1 MILAAPL
8 VIPFA
13 KAVGLSVGT
22 LGMAA
27 LADQVNDYIQANP
40 EESMKILSTI
50 IPNVGIGQIFMSKED
65 KISLEDLEDMTDEE
79 AQDLSKEEKAELM
92 KQAGKRRNREL
103 SIATSEK
110 IGLSGP
116 GKEKQ
121 DIEYEIDERY
131 DEGGVE
137 QKKAPFDYTKFF
149 RRRRAD
155 GGAIGIEVL
164 FEEKKPRKDFNTG
177 GRATTQDFAR
187 ALKSVSAGTTYQQ
200 QRQARDY
207 ARQEAS
213 NLLSQAMRSGNQGN
227 IQSILQGIGGRGTI
241 PGLQFSMSGNR
252 ITGVPA
258 TGAGRDAII
267 NAMANRMLNTTSYGT
282 MSGGS
287 SAPMKKS
294 PLQLKIE
301 ENQRIYDEYIKNNP
315 PAIGIITGP
324 QGGAPTPPK
333 PEYEDQALLSKLTM
347 LTPEEALAGETF
359 DMLSDLDQY
368 NFAQAFTQFQPQ
380 LRDPTYVSPYGLD
393 PRQTFRRRYGI
404 KDGGRVGFDL
414 GGLTGPAKSIYDS
427 MMAAGYFTEDE
438 IRNAIINAG
447 YEIPGTTTTTT
458 PVTNV
463 TPNIINQG
471 GDGDGGSPPP
481 GPTDPYAGLGYS
493 SANFGLGK
501 ETIGDFVN
509 KDAVMDYEADAYEIG
524 RTPLGQLSRF
534 GIGIVNALKNLPT
547 PFNLARKAI
556 EFAKQKELEKKARE
570 EAIAR
575 DLARSIQEQ
584 NIANRTGGYGFGY
597 SPTSDFMSGGAQ
609 GKGGFDNT
617 EAGIGA
623 ASAAMGSS
631 KDGGLM
637 GYGGKSGTPRGVASM
652 FVEKR

>member
-27 LADQVNDYIQANP
+27 LADKVNDYIQDNP

-79 AQDLSKEEKAELM
+79 AQDLTKEEKAELM
-92 KQAGKRRNREL
+92 KQAGKSGGGKKGKRQTM
-103 SIATSEK
+103 IDISEK
-110 IGLSGP
+110 LGLSGP
-116 GKEKQ
+116 GREKQ
-121 DIEYEIDERY
+121 DIEYEVDERY

-137 QKKAPFDYTKFF
+137 DAPKPKFDYTKFF
-149 RRRRAD
+149 RKRRAD

-164 FEEKKPRKDFNTG
+164 FREKKN
-177 GRATTQDFAR
+177 
-187 ALKSVSAGTTYQQ
+187 
-200 QRQARDY
+200 
-207 ARQEAS
+207 
-213 NLLSQAMRSGNQGN
+213 
-227 IQSILQGIGGRGTI
+227 
-241 PGLQFSMSGNR
+241 
-252 ITGVPA
+252 
-258 TGAGRDAII
+258 
-267 NAMANRMLNTTSYGT
+267 
-282 MSGGS
+282 
-287 SAPMKKS
+287 
-294 PLQLKIE
+294 
-301 ENQRIYDEYIKNNP
+301 
-315 PAIGIITGP
+315 
-324 QGGAPTPPK
+324 
-333 PEYEDQALLSKLTM
+333 
-347 LTPEEALAGETF
+347 
-359 DMLSDLDQY
+359 
-368 NFAQAFTQFQPQ
+368 
-380 LRDPTYVSPYGLD
+380 
-393 PRQTFRRRYGI
+393 
-404 KDGGRVGFDL
+404 L
-414 GGLTGPAKSIYDS
+414 GGLLTGQAKNIYDTMS
-427 MMAAGYFTEDE
+427 AAGYFTEDE

-501 ETIGDFVN
+501 GIN

-534 GIGIVNALKNLPT
+534 GIGTVNALKNLPT

-597 SPTSDFMSGGAQ
+597 SPSSDFMSGGSQ

-637 GYGGKSGTPRGVASM
+637 GYGGKSGTPRGVTSM